1 MSSSSPERSAKRQKA
16 NVASDSS
23 HTSSETDQAAVGPS
37 ISALQTMLH
46 EHQEDFRGRM
56 LKKLHDLGFPS
67 PQIFL
72 VPAILEGQPIN
83 RRYGIPRNQRP
94 NVALHAAVAEE
105 HEFFHDMLHSG
116 FSETEALRANK
127 VCALRRTTSAS
138 FSDSPSAG
146 PQTMYVELDT
156 DFSGVEALG
165 QYFFTKDTQ
174 ALVGQAASRRAL
186 PLLYNVARQIL
197 DNGLA
202 RAALSA
208 YARVVD
214 EEGDTLQKLADPSI
228 DRRSRTSGGELA
240 KIVGRLEMEQD
251 AMQVR
256 SEVSTALEKG
266 CSSLENGTLGQSEAI
281 RALLTASVWF
291 ILKTLNPPEEMC
303 PVVKGHPHRWN
314 YSSGGQ
320 TCRFCKVFQIAPSTL
335 LRNEAL
341 DQVLKDVL
349 KPLDEL
355 LPKFG

>member
-67 PQIFL
+67 PKIFL

-105 HEFFHDMLHSG
+105 HEYFHDMLHSG
-116 FSETEALRANK
+116 FSETEALRAN
-127 VCALRRTTSAS
+127 
-138 FSDSPSAG
+138 
-146 PQTMYVELDT
+146 QTMYVELDT

-174 ALVGQAASRRAL
+174 ALVSQAASRRAL

-202 RAALSA
+202 QAALSA

-228 DRRSRTSGGELA
+228 VRHGELAYVTARATFMDRRSRTSGGELA
-240 KIVGRLEMEQD
+240 KIVGRLEREQD
-251 AMQVR
+251 AMLVA

-281 RALLTASVWF
+281 RALLTASIWF
-291 ILKTLNPPEEMC
+291 IVKTLPPPEDLC
-303 PVVKGHPHRWN
+303 SVVKGHPHRWN
-314 YSSGGQ
+314 YYSGAQ
-320 TCRFCKVFQIAPSTL
+320 TCRFCKVSQIAPSTL
-335 LRNEAL
+335 LRNEAV
-341 DQVLKDVL
+341 DQVLKDIL